1 MEILSNYT
9 RSSKIR
15 LSDPVVISRD
25 FRGWTEGEIEKRT
38 KNISDTVIDSRDDDL
53 LRLKSV
59 VNHFRERQHQVF
71 VNENNHSE
79 GSAPRAAEVQSV
91 SADRVKMINY
101 N

>member
-1 MEILSNYT
+1 M
-9 RSSKIR
+9 
-15 LSDPVVISRD
+15 VISRD

-38 KNISDTVIDSRDDDL
+38 KNISDTIDPRDEEL

-59 VNHFRERQHQVF
+59 VNHLRERQHQVF

-79 GSAPRAAEVQSV
+79 GSAPRATEVQSV
-91 SADRVKMINY
+91 SADRVRMINY